1 MWLSWQERSPHTIRT
16 FAQSEI
22 LQLAYAFRIYLI
34 INFYF
39 YLSRTLYIN
48 KSRHKYGTNIRLKSI
63 ENEEIRETI
72 ENKNSS
78 KLLSYCYLLFVWCSF
93 VSGIISLLRSLRLW
107 RSCRQRADRRQRDLE
122 HRRSPDRVVRHLGL
136 LRHSYKALRP
146 LRKERLAV
154 RPWQY
159 R

>member
-93 VSGIISLLRSLRLW
+93 VSVITSLLQSRHRSHLEHCFHCLARGCLHRHRLVTLRGYRRLHGTFLRSLHGMPCW
-107 RSCRQRADRRQRDLE
+107 G
-122 HRRSPDRVVRHLGL
+122 P
-136 LRHSYKALRP
+136 P
-146 LRKERLAV
+146 
-154 RPWQY
+154 
-159 R
+159 

>member
-63 ENEEIRETI
+63 GNEEIRETI

-78 KLLSYCYLLFVWCSF
+78 KLLSYCYLLFSWYSF
-93 VSGIISLLRSLRLW
+93 VSVITSPLQSLHPLRCRLKRLLYCLRSGRFRSTDRLFAHFV
-107 RSCRQRADRRQRDLE
+107 RCTG
-122 HRRSPDRVVRHLGL
+122 PDWLPGIRC
-136 LRHSYKALRP
+136 SARP
-146 LRKERLAV
+146 
-154 RPWQY
+154 
-159 R
+159 

>member
-39 YLSRTLYIN
+39 YLSRTLYTN

-63 ENEEIRETI
+63 ENEEIREAT

-78 KLLSYCYLLFVWCSF
+78 KLLSYCYLLFIWCSF
-93 VSGIISLLRSLRLW
+93 MSVITSLLQSQRQLHRSLALRCWECLGDWLVAPPQHRLYCGTSLRSLHGMPYW
-107 RSCRQRADRRQRDLE
+107 GPPKPCQ
-122 HRRSPDRVVRHLGL
+122 
-136 LRHSYKALRP
+136 
-146 LRKERLAV
+146 
-154 RPWQY
+154 
-159 R
+159 